1 MVSAVLGDVA
11 EVISGVGFPKDLQGS
26 SDGDVPVFKVGDISK
41 AIKSGTHFLRESL
54 NNLSKADA
62 HKLSKTLMP
71 TGTIVFAKIGEGL
84 KLNRRAVLSQPSL
97 VDNNVMGLVPKSG
110 VATSSYLYY
119 FMQTVDLGTL
129 SRATAVPSV
138 RKSDVIELSIPL
150 PPIAQQDEIVAELEK
165 QFSRLDEAV
174 ANLQRVKANLKRY
187 KASVLKDAVEGRL
200 VPTEAELA
208 RREGRSFETGE
219 QLLLRILE
227 TRRKE
232 WKGRGKYKEPEPAN
246 LSTFSMPPDG
256 WHWFSIDQLTSV
268 VTDGEHI
275 TPTRAPSG
283 VLLLSARNVLNGRLA
298 LDDVDY
304 VPEQEYMRISQ
315 RLSIQEGDV
324 LLSCSGTVGRT
335 CVVPAGMRFGLV
347 RSVAV
352 LRTVHVLPEFLC
364 FQLQSPF
371 GQSQINDRKTQ
382 TAQANLFQGKIRQLA
397 VAVPP
402 IDEQRRLVAE
412 AERRLS
418 LIRSVE
424 TEVNANVKRAQSLR
438 QATLSKAFGGSNG

>member
-1 MVSAVLGDVA
+1 VSEITIAARPGWETKRLDEVA
-11 EVISGVGFPKDLQGS
+11 DILDNRR
-26 SDGDVPVFKVGDISK
+26 VPVNSKERDSRQGPVPYFGATGQVGWIDDHIFDEEIVLLGEDGAPFLDSNKQK
-41 AIKSGTHFLRESL
+41 AYVVRGKSWVNNHAHVLRAKEGVPSLYLKYWLDRLDYRPYVNGTTR
-54 NNLSKADA
+54 
-62 HKLSKTLMP
+62 
-71 TGTIVFAKIGEGL
+71 L
-84 KLNRRAVLSQPSL
+84 KLTQGEMRRIP
-97 VDNNVMGLVPKSG
+97 
-110 VATSSYLYY
+110 
-119 FMQTVDLGTL
+119 
-129 SRATAVPSV
+129 
-138 RKSDVIELSIPL
+138 IPL
-150 PPIAQQDEIVAELEK
+150 PPERERYEIVAEIEK

-208 RREGRSFETGE
+208 RRFETGE
-219 QLLLRILE
+219 QLLQRILE
-227 TRRKE
+227 TRRSQ
-232 WKGRGKYKEPEPAN
+232 WKGRGRYKEPEPAN
-246 LSTFSMPPDG
+246 LSTLPVPPDG

-275 TPTRAPSG
+275 TPTRSSSG

-298 LDDVDY
+298 LEDVDY
-304 VPEQEYMRISQ
+304 VPEEEYRRISQ

-352 LRTVHVLPEFLC
+352 LRTVHVVPEFLC

-371 GQSQINDRKTQ
+371 GQSQIDDRKTQ
-382 TAQANLFQGKIRQLA
+382 TAQANLFQGKIRQLV

-402 IDEQRRLVAE
+402 IDEQRRIVAE

-424 TEVNANVKRAQSLR
+424 TEVDANLKRAQALR
-438 QATLSKAFGGSNG
+438 RATLAKAFL